1 MISFMPNIGHTVV
14 IPVLHGGPLKTRYL
28 SVFDRINLMSVNDA
42 TTALQV
48 PINTKVVVCQ
58 YPTVLVM
65 VSTV

>member
-1 MISFMPNIGHTVV
+1 M